1 MKAIR
6 YSRYEG
12 GLEDLSP
19 EEILSLL
26 EDFLLDSGF
35 SDPFQRYDPDPGR
48 APTLEDLYDALLQAL
63 LQKELVPEDWLR
75 ESRFADRKEETR
87 LHQAIQDDPEA
98 QRGGLPAPSRRG
110 PHGARPGGLPGRG
123 GGGPV

>member
-12 GLEDLSP
+12 GLEELSP

-35 SDPFQRYDPDPGR
+35 SDPFQRHDPDPDR

-63 LQKELVPEDWLR
+63 LKNASPRTGSARPASPTER
-75 ESRFADRKEETR
+75 RRRGSTR
-87 LHQAIQDDPEA
+87 
-98 QRGGLPAPSRRG
+98 PSRG
-110 PHGARPGGLPGRG
+110 
-123 GGGPV
+123 

>member
-12 GLEDLSP
+12 SLEDLSP

-35 SDPFQRYDPDPGR
+35 SDPFQRYDPDP
-48 APTLEDLYDALLQAL
+48 
-63 LQKELVPEDWLR
+63 
-75 ESRFADRKEETR
+75 
-87 LHQAIQDDPEA
+87 
-98 QRGGLPAPSRRG
+98 
-110 PHGARPGGLPGRG
+110 
-123 GGGPV
+123 

>member
-12 GLEDLSP
+12 SLEDLSP

-35 SDPFQRYDPDPGR
+35 SDPFQRYDPDPER
-48 APTLEDLYDALLQAL
+48 QPTLEDLYDALLEAL
-63 LQKELVPEDWLR
+63 LKNELVPEDWLR
-75 ESRFADRKEETR
+75 EARFADRKEETR
-87 LHQAIQDDPEA
+87 LHQAITRLMEKLREA
-98 QRGGLPAPSRRG
+98 GYIR
-110 PHGARPGGLPGRG
+110 LPGED
-123 GGGPV
+123 PTNPA

>member
-12 GLEDLSP
+12 GLEELSP

-35 SDPFQRYDPDPGR
+35 SDPFQRYDPDPDR
-48 APTLEDLYDALLQAL
+48 APTLEDLYFAVREGRSAFAEGNRLGGPDAT
-63 LQKELVPEDWLR
+63 V
-75 ESRFADRKEETR
+75 RFERKRT
-87 LHQAIQDDPEA
+87 
-98 QRGGLPAPSRRG
+98 APSMNDVSG
-110 PHGARPGGLPGRG
+110 VTP
-123 GGGPV
+123 